1 MFVIPSVNKLL
12 LLFHFQFN
20 NFLKKAVD
28 FWVGLVQDIPTMN
41 EELVTYEVELDSPDF
56 FVSFQAE
63 KGLSLEQIE
72 FLAIQEMT
80 RNTRVW
86 NVKIVE

>member
-1 MFVIPSVNKLL
+1 MKQLNLITSL
-12 LLFHFQFN
+12 N
-20 NFLKKAVD
+20 NMDKV
-28 FWVGLVQDIPTMN
+28 
-41 EELVTYEVELDSPDF
+41 LVTYEVELDSPDF

-86 NVKIVE
+86 NVKIIE

>member
-1 MFVIPSVNKLL
+1 
-12 LLFHFQFN
+12 
-20 NFLKKAVD
+20 
-28 FWVGLVQDIPTMN
+28 MN

-63 KGLSLEQIE
+63 KGLSLDQIE

-86 NVKIVE
+86 NVNGKSEKITSFQDFTE